1 MNLESKLITS
11 SANVTEWWF
20 ALGNT
25 WEIEKLTF
33 IFSRDYW
40 WKVLTTTYHQHINC
54 EIVITGAVKLQGLL
68 NSFIVRGD
76 KIDVKNV
83 AKS

>member
-1 MNLESKLITS
+1 MMICFGEYL
-11 SANVTEWWF
+11 
-20 ALGNT
+20 
-25 WEIEKLTF
+25 
-33 IFSRDYW
+33 RDR
-40 WKVLTTTYHQHINC
+40 KVDFYFQSGLLVEVLATTYHQHINC